1 MSTDITS
8 ATAFSPSLEAI
19 RLAAQMYNA
28 AREGNKQVLE
38 EALAS
43 GLPANLTNEKGDT
56 LVSCGGPP
64 PLEMTDSRVRQSASP
79 APWGMGGQQLFLV
92 GCRFRKADRAWV
104 AYASGVLRPCGP
116 GQIPHPERG
125 RPEQAERQAPEPN
138 SRSCVQ
144 EAG

>member
-64 PLEMTDSRVRQSASP
+64 
-79 APWGMGGQQLFLV
+79 
-92 GCRFRKADRAWV
+92 
-104 AYASGVLRPCGP
+104 
-116 GQIPHPERG
+116 
-125 RPEQAERQAPEPN
+125 
-138 SRSCVQ
+138 
-144 EAG
+144 